1 MGLQYSPALFPDKVG
16 RQLYIDEINDAIA
29 EAKKVAEKETR
40 IEAPV
45 SIHRMFLLN
54 VFGKSSKF

>member
-45 SIHRMFLLN
+45 GIHRMFLENRQNFLRN
-54 VFGKSSKF
+54 